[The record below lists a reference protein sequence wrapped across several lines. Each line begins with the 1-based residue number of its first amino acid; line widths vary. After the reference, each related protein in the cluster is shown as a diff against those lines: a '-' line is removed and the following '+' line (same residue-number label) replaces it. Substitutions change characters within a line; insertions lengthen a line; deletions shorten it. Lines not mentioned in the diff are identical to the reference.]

1 MTSNDLE
8 DKVYTIY
15 CRLEMCT
22 DPLDIDH
29 MTFESLSQICKF
41 PADNFDMHCALSVR
55 IRHLCTQAYDTS
67 PQDKLV

>member
-1 MTSNDLE
+1 M
-8 DKVYTIY
+8 YTIY
-15 CRLEMCT
+15 CRLELYT

-29 MTFESLSQICKF
+29 MKFDSLSKIDKF
-41 PADNFDMHCALSVR
+41 PVDNFDMHCVLSVH